1 MGGGGEEETVNVDE
15 ETMGGDSSRGAHLTS
30 MKQSVMVVVPITLGI
45 DETIGNGGGEM
56 CRSSIYKGITPLFFF
71 NSSIGYDQNRQ
82 H

>member
-15 ETMGGDSSRGAHLTS
+15 ETMGGDSSRGAHLAL
-30 MKQSVMVVVPITLGI
+30 MKQSVMVVVP
-45 DETIGNGGGEM
+45 M